1 MPTLPSR
8 WVFSAAMALAI
19 TTVGAQPSLKDL
31 ESPEYRSAFAEYRKF
46 DEQPV
51 APWVEV
57 NATVAGIG
65 GWRAYAREA
74 RPPAAEG
81 KVAPATIG
89 TSKPD
94 GSSGAKGPH
103 AGHGAKP

>member
-1 MPTLPSR
+1 MLTLPFR
-8 WVFSAAMALAI
+8 WVFSVAMALAS
-19 TTVGAQPSLKDL
+19 TTVGAQPSPKDL
-31 ESPEYRSAFAEYRKF
+31 GSLSYRSALAEYRKF

-51 APWVEV
+51 APWGEV
-57 NATVAGIG
+57 NAIVAAIG
-65 GWRAYAREA
+65 GWRVYAREA

-81 KVAPATIG
+81 KAAPATTG

-94 GSSGAKGPH
+94 GSSGAKDPH